1 MLKSSHSPRKR
12 QGFTL
17 IELMV
22 TIAVLAVLATIAAPS
37 FTPLMERWRV
47 RSVAEELQSTI
58 YYARSEAIKRGG
70 GVTIKPTKNED
81 WATGWIVADRDDN
94 PLQETAAP
102 TNVEIRPDADAPPLP
117 TTLYLDRWGMVSD
130 SNAGAAIALDFLVAP
145 SGKNNNATR
154 LCAGTGGRIVLT
166 KDGGACPT

>member
-70 GVTIKPTKNED
+70 GVTIKPTKNKD

-102 TNVEIRPDADAPPLP
+102 TSVSITADK
-117 TTLYLDRWGMVSD
+117 TTLHLDRWGMVSD
-130 SNAGAAIALDFLVAP
+130 SNAGAAITLDFLVAP